1 MLKVE
6 FIKMY
11 NLDVTIIKLPF
22 LLHLLD
28 SVAEYMNKKT
38 LHLTIDQ
45 KGYTLFYFS
54 YFKQ

>member
-1 MLKVE
+1 
-6 FIKMY
+6 MY
-11 NLDVTIIKLPF
+11 NLDVTILKLPL
-22 LLHLLD
+22 LLHFLD
-28 SVAEYMNKKT
+28 SIAEFMNKKT